1 MLLSPQP
8 LCPSAFMSAGH
19 GTSITLTAY
28 VSGGG
33 PSSAAAFVEANPAP
47 PPAGPNTLDTI
58 LILRLEDGADIFI
71 SLRGTFLPSCYGMDL
86 DRWVL
91 LSMVMWASN
100 SAQQRHRQGIR
111 QTAAEGAAG

>member
-1 MLLSPQP
+1 MWCIPQDLCSCHVN
-8 LCPSAFMSAGH
+8 LCPSASTSAGH

-33 PSSAAAFVEANPAP
+33 PSSAAAFVDANPAP

-58 LILRLEDGADIFI
+58 LILRLEDGADVFI

-86 DRWVL
+86 DR
-91 LSMVMWASN
+91 
-100 SAQQRHRQGIR
+100 
-111 QTAAEGAAG
+111 